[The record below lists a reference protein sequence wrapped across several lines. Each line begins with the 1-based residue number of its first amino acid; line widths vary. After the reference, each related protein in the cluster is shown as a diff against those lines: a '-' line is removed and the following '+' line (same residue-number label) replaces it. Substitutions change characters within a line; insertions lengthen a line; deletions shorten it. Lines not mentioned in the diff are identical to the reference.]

1 MNPFKNIT
9 VVVLLFFATLS
20 VSAQDQE
27 VTQKDNRPVKDI
39 FGNGLIFDQQTVKSM
54 LPGAF
59 EFVIQH
65 RFGTT
70 SNGITDLWGIYSST
84 NVRLG
89 ISYGITKDLSI
100 GFGTTRYYKL
110 QDLSWKLAI
119 LKQTR
124 SGSVPFSLSYYGNV
138 VLDGRTKDNFGPP
151 DAYKYIHRFS
161 FFNQLLI
168 ARKFTEKLSIQVAPS
183 ISNFNAVSAGYSNV
197 NYDLSFGARYKILKK
212 LDFIAGYDMP
222 VLTSNDPSIFK
233 PKSNM
238 SFGLEI
244 GSPTHTFQV
253 FLTNSDFLINQY
265 GLAYNTNSFENDR
278 ALVGLN
284 ITVRF

>member
-1 MNPFKNIT
+1 MNQFKNIAI
-9 VVVLLFFATLS
+9 VVFLILSTLM
-20 VSAQDQE
+20 VSAQDTT

-39 FGNGLIFDQQTVKSM
+39 FGNGLIFDQQTVKSA

-70 SNGITDLWGIYSST
+70 KNGVQDLWGIYASS

-89 ISYGITKDLSI
+89 INYGISKNLTI
-100 GFGTTRYYKL
+100 GFGTTRYNKL
-110 QDLSWKLAI
+110 QDLNWKLAI

-124 SGSVPFSLSYYGNV
+124 SNSVPFSLTYYGNI
-138 VLDGRTKDNFGPP
+138 VLDARPKDNFGPP
-151 DAYKYIHRFS
+151 ATFKYIHRFS
-161 FFNQLLI
+161 FFNQLIL
-168 ARKFTEKLSIQVAPS
+168 ARKFTNNFSMLAAPS
-183 ISNFNAVSAGYSNV
+183 ISNFNAVNPGYSNA
-197 NYDLSFGARYKILKK
+197 NYSMSFGGRFKISKK
-212 LDFIAGYDMP
+212 MDLIAGYDIP
-222 VLTSNDPSIFK
+222 LLSSKDSTIFK
-233 PKSNM
+233 PQSNM

-253 FLTNSDFLINQY
+253 FVTNSDYLVNQY
-265 GLAYNTNSFENDR
+265 GLAYNTNSFKNNR
-278 ALVGLN
+278 LLVGLN